1 MNKNSKITGWGKYT
15 PKRVVTNEDI
25 SKFLDTSDEWIF
37 KRTGIKQRYVGGKED
52 TLVSMGA
59 EAAKKA
65 LQAANLEANKLDL
78 IIVVSCMSE
87 CSLPSIA
94 SVIQA
99 TIEAE
104 KAAAFDLFS
113 GCSGFVTAL
122 ATADSFI
129 KSGMYKK
136 ILIVGT
142 ELFTHLVDWTD
153 RNTCA
158 IFGDGAGAV
167 IIEESKEVGLI
178 DSVLRCDGRYNE
190 LIYLPRIRVPVDG
203 DKPGSKISTSS
214 YLKMKGHELFSAAVN
229 SGASV
234 IEEVIQKANI
244 NINDVKLIISH
255 QANAKILKEIAN
267 ILKLPKEK
275 MFINLENYGNI
286 ATASIPISIC
296 DALENERIKNG
307 DIIIL
312 TGFGAGLSWGSVVIK
327 WNV

>member
-1 MNKNSKITGWGKYT
+1 MIKNSKITGWGKYL
-15 PKRVVTNEDI
+15 PERVVTNDEI
-25 SKFLDTSDEWIF
+25 SKFVDTSDEWIF
-37 KRTGIKQRYVGGKED
+37 KRTGIKQRYVAGSED
-52 TLVSMGA
+52 TLASMGA

-65 LQAANLEANKLDL
+65 LQVAKLEAKELDL

-94 SVIQA
+94 SVVQGI
-99 TIEAE
+99 IEAE
-104 KAAAFDLFS
+104 KAAALDLFS

-136 ILIVGT
+136 ILIIGT
-142 ELFTHLVDWTD
+142 ELFTHLVDWED
-153 RNTCA
+153 RNTCV

-167 IIEESKEVGLI
+167 IIEESKETGII
-178 DSVLRCDGRYNE
+178 DSVLHCDGRYNE
-190 LIYLPRIRVPVDG
+190 LIYMPRIRIPADG

-214 YLKMKGHELFSAAVN
+214 YLKMRGHELFSAAVN

-234 IEEVIQKANI
+234 IEEIIQKAHI

-255 QANAKILKEIAN
+255 QANVKILKEIAT

-275 MFINLENYGNI
+275 MFINIEKCGNI

-296 DALENERIKNG
+296 DALESERIKNG
-307 DIIIL
+307 DIIVL